1 MDYYDIFY
9 FETRVRDMMQ
19 NFMKPIQQTMKDDK
33 KAFIQLRFD
42 YDNILERMHELES
55 YCLIQEWK
63 LDPSKAW

>member
-33 KAFIQLRFD
+33 KASIQLRFD

-63 LDPSKAW
+63 FDPSKAW

>member
-33 KAFIQLRFD
+33 KASIQLRFD

>member
-33 KAFIQLRFD
+33 KASIQLRFD

-63 LDPSKAW
+63 LDPRKAW